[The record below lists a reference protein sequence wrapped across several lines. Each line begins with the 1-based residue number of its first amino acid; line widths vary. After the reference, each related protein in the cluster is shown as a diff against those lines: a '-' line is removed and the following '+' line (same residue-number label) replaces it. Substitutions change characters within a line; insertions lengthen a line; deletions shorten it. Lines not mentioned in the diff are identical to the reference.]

1 MFRRRFEQV
10 AVMLLSAVMLMTSTG
25 IVSSLANTVSESSAA
40 PSTSV
45 TQSETSSSTSVT
57 QEGGA
62 ITTPSVEQEGGAIVV
77 IDEGNG
83 TQENPYK
90 ISTLQEF
97 LSIGGKVNNTASENK
112 YFVLTN
118 DIDLSSVSGSDFA
131 NGNGSLVGIDKTLA
145 QTGANVFIVLDGNG
159 YTLKGLNVEIASGN
173 AASIFGTLNAKSVVK
188 NLKIEKPVIKST
200 SDSMTDI
207 ALIATQNKGT
217 ISGVTVT
224 YPVLSASCAQNAAFI
239 VAENYGTVSEVT
251 VRGTHTNASA
261 ASLENHTISAIGTVG
276 AVAGLNHGT
285 ISNVSAINVGMFIPE
300 VADKNVVYGGIVGC
314 NSGSVIN
321 SVSTGNVTGGKAAD
335 VVGGIVGKAVKPVSG
350 AEIASTLTNN
360 YSLVA
365 VSSSVTGC
373 GIIGADGKSEMMTDC
388 YWSGK
393 TSGVDTMSTDYGCE
407 VNELSYRQYV
417 ILPQGRKAV
426 LSANDVRSSVW
437 GKATFELDGEFTV
450 RGEGVRADASAGA
463 VEITAEAA
471 GKNAYATY
479 SAKIML
485 PTNVGAASA
494 GNTIK
499 QYFRVELLTVAAD
512 AKGDGSASDPFVVTN
527 ANEFNLLRR
536 APGMNIVLG
545 NDISVNSYVSAI
557 KGTVDGNGFSIN
569 TAKPLAT
576 AVYGKVKNLNV
587 IVTAD
592 ISTAVFGNAVGCEIS
607 GVRVALAD
615 GVELKAAAD
624 NTGILFNKVSG
635 NTVIDNA
642 QVKGNITVS
651 ADKVSSIGAF
661 AGLIDGD
668 KAAVTNS
675 GAVATIRAEENIT
688 NTKTAIFAGNVT
700 GKEVSITDGYVGGAN
715 FAGEYS
721 FIGAASGEKLTV
733 KNILTDLD
741 SAEGAATKYASFSGF
756 DASQFTEWSFDNGAA
771 GFFTGNGGSF
781 DLTLPQLK
789 ALATSTA
796 ADYVVLGDSTK
807 LISVVNVADGKLTL
821 NVQRAEGVVTVKS
834 IPVTVVNTKTGL
846 SATIHVSNGLE
857 KDAEGRYIIFN
868 AFDLAYVSEN
878 IAELSDASFIM
889 QADVDMSVLDS
900 FAPIGTNE
908 VSFSGTFDGN
918 GKTVSGLTIDGNAK
932 VGLFAVLNGAT
943 VKNLTIKDATIAS
956 DGGYAGVLAGQ
967 VTGNSVISG
976 VTVDGAVVTS
986 SDLYAS
992 ALIGAVDS
1000 ADGAVVISGV
1010 TVRNATVTSE
1020 SNYVGAVAGRINAKA
1035 TISGI
1040 SVDTFKADGANYV
1053 AGVVGLSQGDIT
1065 FADVNVN
1072 NAQVSGVSEVSGI
1085 TSGNATSIS
1094 NSSVKGSVVS
1104 TVAISSAYTAGG
1116 IAAVFAGNIENVTV
1130 ENTKVSAGM
1139 AAGIV
1144 GKTLAEAD
1152 LTIKNASVIACEI
1165 TSSEANTVVAGILAV
1180 HNVGGKATI
1189 SGASVDENTVIGGGA
1204 VSAGIV
1210 GDCSGA
1216 DSILSIADSK
1226 TLATVNGATTAN
1238 AVSAAG
1244 VLGRIG
1250 MSAVNNVTI
1259 SGVKVGGKLSGA
1271 GVLGG
1276 IVGIVRDGTKFSASA
1291 PIISDSI
1298 IFTQLSTE
1306 NAASAALII
1315 GSVDEDVFG
1324 SADIS
1329 SAVNGV
1335 VLTTYGG
1342 MTAYA
1347 SDAIRGG
1354 YTDMNSGITPSVNA
1368 LSTKT
1373 ETAVELSGLPQVNG
1387 FVFDAQSGWIS
1398 ESDERISVV
1407 TSTENVLVLKAHR
1420 RANISVMA
1428 YYVLEADE
1436 QVRIPVEFAMVANVS
1451 EPLDGKGTAA
1461 MPYIIKDAYDLEAM
1475 ADYADE
1481 EAYFVLTEDI
1491 VLTDAD
1497 YEFGG
1502 AFYNVGNGIVTIG
1515 NASVAFNGNFS
1526 GLYDGKVHSITGLRM
1541 NGNTFGGLFGAT
1553 DGAVIT
1559 DLIING
1565 ADISATANAGVL
1577 IGRAVNTTIKNVTI
1591 NNSVVRTT
1599 QGGSVV
1605 GGVVGVATSSIIEN
1619 VTLNKV
1625 NVETT
1630 FDSTS
1635 ATLEIAGGIAGIYD
1649 GLVKNTELYD
1659 VTVVSATVGGGI
1671 IGAVKGDPANI
1682 TGVYADADVK
1692 AEVAGGVAGTIGR
1705 PQLLSVNNS
1714 VINGSVEGAEI
1725 SAGIVARIESVSA
1738 DDAFNKLNRSLV
1750 KDTVIATVIGGM
1762 GTRAVVVGEVSDA
1775 IAVDR
1780 ENNDNDVFSNVYYS
1794 SYQNALGAFGNEQF
1808 NAYQNNEY
1816 VITDLSSLS
1825 YKVGD
1830 AVYNTIELTTE
1841 FAPLSENSIVLNN
1854 IDGTYKS
1861 FTLGGRDFELIDIRS
1876 DVDSLVE
1883 YDAETSAI
1891 RLTAPARENANLVF
1905 VYSGGLELAI
1915 GITSDYALQG
1925 SGTQEN
1931 PYIIATA
1938 DDFGFMLNN
1947 SNEGVYYILTQDI
1960 DLTGVQGGLDFAGNL
1975 DGNGYVLYD
1984 YTGTSLFGRMSGTLQ
1999 NIGFV
2004 GFDVTDSQAE
2014 AVGAVAAV
2022 IDGGKVENCY
2032 VIATVNANGRSQDAG
2047 ILAGRAQ
2054 GGAVISACVTSGRVI
2069 GRNALAIGG
2078 VVGSAINA
2086 QLSGIT
2092 STAYV
2097 YGAGIAGGIVGE
2109 ASYCT
2114 MSDVTFSNMVESDGK
2129 SGNLAGVAQNTTIEN
2144 GCYDYR
2150 TVRNENFVGEGD
2162 VDESSL
2168 EALATEELVE
2178 NGAYPAPSSLA
2189 DTTASAKFET
2199 GLAFALMPVKYLAG
2213 LGAGTAYNYTDIVV
2227 DATVNNNE
2235 VKLEKSSGVKI
2246 ELLPTVDFI
2255 GAENEIARYTNP
2267 MQSGAVDVNCT
2278 IVDTTSTISDKLIG
2292 VMLKTK
2298 VGAEST
2304 SFDFFTTAASQP
2316 KSIAAVTLADGALYV
2331 NMHLPSGYKFD
2342 VIAVDENGDTL
2353 ATQNVA
2359 NEGILISAP
2368 DAQRI
2373 SITLNISEE
2382 AEDWGLRTLWT
2393 AIGK

>member
-40 PSTSV
+40 PSTSI
-45 TQSETSSSTSVT
+45 THSETSSSTSVT
-57 QEGGA
+57 QEGGT

-159 YTLKGLNVEIASGN
+159 YTLKGLDVEIASGN
-173 AASIFGTLNAKSVVK
+173 SASIFGTLNAKSVVK
-188 NLKIEKPVIKST
+188 NLKIEKPVVKST
-200 SDSMTDI
+200 SETMTDI
-207 ALIATQNKGT
+207 ALVATENKGT
-217 ISGVTVT
+217 ISSVTVT
-224 YPVLSASCAQNAAFI
+224 YPKLSADYAQNAAFI
-239 VAENYGTVSEVT
+239 VAENYGTVSDVT
-251 VRGTHTNASA
+251 VKGTHTNASA

-276 AVAGLNHGT
+276 AVAGINHGT
-285 ISNVSAINVGMFIPE
+285 VTNVSAINVGMFIPE
-300 VADKNVVYGGIVGC
+300 VEDKNIVYGGIVGN
-314 NSGSVIN
+314 NSGSVLN

-350 AEIASTLTNN
+350 TEVASTLTNN

-365 VSSSVTGC
+365 VSSTVTGA

-393 TSGVDTMSTDYGCE
+393 TSGVDTMSTDYGCG
-407 VNELSYRQYV
+407 VNELSYRQF
-417 ILPQGRKAV
+417 IIIPQGKKAV
-426 LSANDVRSSVW
+426 LSANDVKNSVW
-437 GKATFELDGEFTV
+437 GKATFELDGEFTL
-450 RGEGVRADASAGA
+450 RGEGVRASSSTGS
-463 VEITAEAA
+463 VELTAETL
-471 GKNAYATY
+471 GKTAYVTY
-479 SAKIML
+479 SADIML

-494 GNTIK
+494 GNTLK
-499 QYFRVELLTVAAD
+499 QYFRVELLTVASD
-512 AKGDGSASDPFVVTN
+512 AQGNGSASAPFVVTN

-569 TAKPLAT
+569 TAKPLAA

-592 ISTAVFGNAVGCEIS
+592 ISTAVLGNAVDAEIS
-607 GVRVALAD
+607 NVRVALAD
-615 GVELKAAAD
+615 GVELKAATD
-624 NTGILFNKVSG
+624 NTGIFFNKVSG
-635 NTVIDNA
+635 NTTIDNA

-651 ADKVSSIGAF
+651 ADKISSIGAF

-668 KAAVTNS
+668 KVVITNS
-675 GAVATIRAEENIT
+675 GAVATIKAEENIT

-700 GKEVSITDGYVGGAN
+700 GKDVSITDDYVGGAN

-721 FIGAASGEKLTV
+721 FIGAASGEKLVV

-741 SAEGAATKYASFSGF
+741 AVEGVATKFASFNGF

-781 DLTLPQLK
+781 TADLSKVK
-789 ALATSTA
+789 ALAASTA
-796 ADYVVLGDSTK
+796 ADYVVLTDNTK
-807 LISVVNVADGKLTL
+807 LISIVNVADGKLTL

-878 IAELSDASFIM
+878 IAELSEADFIM

-908 VSFSGTFDGN
+908 VSFKGTFDGN
-918 GKTVSGLTIDGNAK
+918 GKTISSLAIEGTAK
-932 VGLFAVLNGAT
+932 VGLFAVLDGAT
-943 VKNLTIKDATIAS
+943 VKNLTIKDAQISS

-967 VTGNSVISG
+967 VTGKSVISG
-976 VTVDGAVVTS
+976 ITVDGAVVTS

-1000 ADGAVVISGV
+1000 SDAVVISDV
-1010 TVRNATVTSE
+1010 TISNSTVTSE
-1020 SNYVGAVAGRINAKA
+1020 SSYVGAVAGRINAKA
-1035 TISGI
+1035 TVSGV
-1040 SVDTFKADGANYV
+1040 SVDTFKAEGANYV
-1053 AGVVGLSQGDIT
+1053 AGVVGLSQDDIT
-1065 FADVNVN
+1065 FSGVNVN
-1072 NAQVSGVSEVSGI
+1072 NAQLSGVSEVSGI
-1085 TSGNATSIS
+1085 TSGNATSITD
-1094 NSSVKGSVVS
+1094 SSVKGSVVS

-1116 IAAVFAGNIENVTV
+1116 VAAVFAGNIENVTV
-1130 ENTKVSAGM
+1130 ENTKISAGM

-1152 LTIKNASVIACEI
+1152 LTIKNTSVIACEI

-1204 VSAGIV
+1204 VSAGLV

-1238 AVSAAG
+1238 AVSASG

-1259 SGVKVGGKLSGA
+1259 SGAKVGGKVSGA

-1276 IVGIVRDGTKFSASA
+1276 IIGIIKDGTAFSASA
-1291 PIISDSI
+1291 EIVSDSI
-1298 IFTQLSTE
+1298 VFTQLSTE
-1306 NAASAALII
+1306 VAESAALIF
-1315 GSVDEDVFG
+1315 GGVTEDVFN
-1324 SADIS
+1324 STDVS
-1329 SAVNGV
+1329 SAFNGV

-1342 MTAYA
+1342 MNAYP
-1347 SDAIRGG
+1347 SDAFNGG

-1373 ETAVELSGLPQVNG
+1373 ETAVELSGLPQVSG
-1387 FVFDAQSGWIS
+1387 FVFDAESGWIS

-1407 TSTENVLVLKAHR
+1407 TSTENVLVLKANR

-1436 QVRIPVEFAMVANVS
+1436 QVRIPVEFAMVASVS
-1451 EPLDGKGTAA
+1451 EPLDGRGTAA
-1461 MPYIIKDAYDLEAM
+1461 QPYIIKDAYDLEAM

-1515 NASVAFNGNFS
+1515 NATVAFNGNFS
-1526 GLYDGKVHSITGLRM
+1526 GLYDGKIHSITGLRM

-1577 IGRAVNTTIKNVTI
+1577 IGRATDTTIKNVTI
-1591 NNSVVRTT
+1591 NNAVVKTT

-1605 GGVVGVATSSIIEN
+1605 GGVVGVATSTIIEN

-1649 GLVKNTELYD
+1649 GLVKNTEIYD
-1659 VTVVSATVGGGI
+1659 VTVISATVGGGI

-1682 TGVYADADVK
+1682 TGVYADVDVK
-1692 AEVAGGVAGTIGR
+1692 AEIGGGAAGTIGR
-1705 PQLLSVNNS
+1705 PQLLSVS
-1714 VINGSVEGAEI
+1714 GSAISGSVDGAEI
-1725 SAGIVARIESVSA
+1725 SAGIVGRIESVNA

-1750 KDTVIATVIGGM
+1750 KDTVIATVISGM
-1762 GTRAVVVGEVSDA
+1762 NTRAVVVGEVSDA

-1780 ENNDNDVFSNVYYS
+1780 ENSDNDVFSNVYYS

-1808 NAYQNNEY
+1808 NAYQNSEY

-1830 AVYNTIELTTE
+1830 AVYDTIELTAE

-1876 DVDSLVE
+1876 DVEGLVE
-1883 YDAETSAI
+1883 YNAEASAI
-1891 RLTAPARENANLVF
+1891 RLTAPARGNANLVF

-1915 GITSDYALQG
+1915 GITSEYALQG

-2022 IDGGKVENCY
+2022 IDGGKVENCF
-2032 VIATVNANGRSQDAG
+2032 VIAKVNANGRSQDAG

-2054 GGAVISACVTSGRVI
+2054 GGAVISSCVTSGRVL
-2069 GRNALAIGG
+2069 GRNALAVGG

-2086 QLSGIT
+2086 ELNGIT

-2097 YGAGIAGGIVGE
+2097 YGGNAAGGIVGE

-2114 MSDVTFSNMVESDGK
+2114 MSDVTFANMVESDGK

-2168 EALATEELVE
+2168 EALATEDLVE
-2178 NGAYPAPSSLA
+2178 NGAYTAPSSLA
-2189 DTTASAKFET
+2189 DATASAKFET

-2235 VKLEKSSGVKI
+2235 VKLDKTSGVKVT
-2246 ELLPTVDFI
+2246 LLPTVDYI
-2255 GAENEIARYTNP
+2255 TAENEIARYSNP
-2267 MQSGAVDVNCT
+2267 MQTGAVDISCT
-2278 IVDTTSTISDKLIG
+2278 IVDETSTITDKLIG

-2331 NMHLPSGYKFD
+2331 NMHLPSGYKFN
-2342 VIAVDENGDTL
+2342 VVAVDENGDTL

-2359 NEGILISAP
+2359 NEGILISAQ

-2382 AEDWGLRTLWT
+2382 AEDWGLRSLWT